1 MENTLMK
8 TSSKKAANLL
18 MFILALVNLNNIF
31 NGNIVFNKFLSGF
44 SLIIIIFIL
53 VKRFY
58 NSNNYN

>member
-1 MENTLMK
+1 MK